1 MGGRLGGRALMAAS
15 VALLPVV
22 LAACGGDKA
31 DGSGTG
37 GSGTGGGGTGGNGAC
52 SEATLEGCEYGSL
65 GLSFTVRQGIT
76 VTEPETGRE
85 LAILARIPDGPG
97 PFPAVVWSHGG
108 GFNATGEQSSDSW
121 SEEMASQGYVVIH
134 LAHAPIDAQ
143 SGLAACAVAAVPM
156 AECVPGEEDANG
168 LVALVKT
175 LDVTAVLDALPM
187 LSAGSVQMGGPAIDL
202 DRVAVAGWSAGARA
216 PLITMGAV
224 FLPSAS
230 APPFSLPH
238 PLPVAALGLSPIG
251 PGYGGFFD
259 DGTDSTWDDVRGPF
273 FVGTGDN
280 DLKTTKPD
288 LTGANRRIAFDKQP
302 ADGTRWMLYS
312 HLPGGVGAHGTYNLE
327 MLGDPDERI
336 DRLSRALRSGALA
349 FLDANVKGDA
359 AAQAWLDSD
368 NAKVLAGDAEWVHH

>member
-1 MGGRLGGRALMAAS
+1 
-15 VALLPVV
+15 
-22 LAACGGDKA
+22 
-31 DGSGTG
+31 
-37 GSGTGGGGTGGNGAC
+37 
-52 SEATLEGCEYGSL
+52 
-65 GLSFTVRQGIT
+65 
-76 VTEPETGRE
+76 
-85 LAILARIPDGPG
+85 
-97 PFPAVVWSHGG
+97 
-108 GFNATGEQSSDSW
+108 
-121 SEEMASQGYVVIH
+121 
-134 LAHAPIDAQ
+134 
-143 SGLAACAVAAVPM
+143 M

-202 DRVAVAGWSAGARA
+202 DRVAVAGWSAGALAR
-216 PLITMGAV
+216 PITMGAV

-336 DRLSRALRSGALA
+336 DRLSRALRSSALA